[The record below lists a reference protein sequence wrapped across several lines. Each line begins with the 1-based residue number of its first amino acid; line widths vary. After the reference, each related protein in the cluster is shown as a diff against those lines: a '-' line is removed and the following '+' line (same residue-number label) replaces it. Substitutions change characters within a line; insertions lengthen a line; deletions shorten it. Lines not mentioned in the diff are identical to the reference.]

1 MNKDERDEKA
11 PLPAQQ
17 SGGESDPLSAEQSG
31 ADGAPAGGA
40 KARKTTRRKVFL
52 AVCAVLAA
60 AVIFL
65 AGFFTYYA
73 TLPSGARA
81 LLWMWGEVDAN
92 YYYDVQEDD
101 FWNAAIDG
109 AEGVLDQY
117 SEYYSPDEY
126 AAVENSYAGQME
138 GTGLS
143 FFTGT
148 NRVSRVAIGSPV
160 FFANGSAG
168 TVQEGM
174 FLTGAGTDAGAL
186 TVVSDSASATAA
198 FAPFEDGDTVYLRFS
213 AENDPA
219 AADSFTLTVTFSA
232 YTESYVL
239 YACGGRAYAY
249 TYDENRSAHWTDVS
263 AYVTQDEAVNGDTA
277 YIRIV
282 RFAGDAAT
290 AFARAAMQYQA
301 DGATSLLLDLR
312 NNGGG
317 RMDIL
322 QRIASY
328 LLRDATSSSEVVQTA
343 RFKDGSEERYVAEGN
358 YFAEFFGDSA
368 VYVAANVNSAS
379 ASEALI
385 GAMYSYGT
393 VSYADIYLTKLGENT
408 ARTYGKGIMQTTFTN
423 IGGGAVKLTTAQIYW
438 PNGTC
443 IHGVGIT
450 ENDSDASG
458 SPQTVAAESNADY
471 NNAALTAML
480 ASIAA
485 R

>member
-1 MNKDERDEKA
+1 M
-11 PLPAQQ
+11 
-17 SGGESDPLSAEQSG
+17 
-31 ADGAPAGGA
+31 
-40 KARKTTRRKVFL
+40 
-52 AVCAVLAA
+52 
-60 AVIFL
+60 
-65 AGFFTYYA
+65 
-73 TLPSGARA
+73 
-81 LLWMWGEVDAN
+81 
-92 YYYDVQEDD
+92 
-101 FWNAAIDG
+101 
-109 AEGVLDQY
+109 
-117 SEYYSPDEY
+117 
-126 AAVENSYAGQME
+126 
-138 GTGLS
+138 
-143 FFTGT
+143 
-148 NRVSRVAIGSPV
+148 
-160 FFANGSAG
+160 
-168 TVQEGM
+168 
-174 FLTGAGTDAGAL
+174 
-186 TVVSDSASATAA
+186 
-198 FAPFEDGDTVYLRFS
+198 YLRFS

-239 YACGGRAYAY
+239 YVCGGRAYAY
-249 TYDENRSAHWTDVS
+249 TYDENGSASWTDVS

-290 AFARAAMQYQA
+290 AFARAAMQYKA
-301 DGATSLLLDLR
+301 DGAASLLLDLR